1 MPKCVIDGKEVE
13 FTPGQNMIE
22 VAAKAGIEIP
32 YFCYH
37 PGLSVVAQCRMCT
50 VEIEKMPKLQTA
62 CSTAVAE
69 GMVIKTKSE
78 KVIKNQKSVMEFLLI
93 NHPLDCP
100 ICDKSGECDLQDFS
114 FKYGD
119 ANSRYTEERRTYMDL
134 DMGPVIKKSMNRCIH
149 CTRCIRFGEEIAHI
163 HEMVA
168 TRRGNN
174 TEITTIDGRPLET
187 DYAGNYADICPT
199 GSLTL
204 KDFRFKKRVW
214 YLKKTPTVC
223 EGCSKG
229 CNMEVHQD
237 NNVIARCLPRVN
249 MEVNRH
255 WLCDEGR
262 FNYHYVGDKK
272 RVKEPAIVGHANP
285 TASSSPSI
293 NPIAAVNKTDWG
305 SAIDAAKTVLAGKK
319 VTVLIG
325 SDLTQ
330 EEAKLLQDFVPATFS
345 GASMFHFGTP
355 GIKSVADDAS
365 ADNILKRKSKT
376 SNLNG
381 MEKLGLKGFDTM
393 PAGTEA
399 VLVVRG
405 GRAVLPDFK
414 GLPAIGVGVFN
425 ESAAVKFRAIL
436 PGTAFA
442 EKDGTILNHD
452 NREQRL
458 KRAVLPPGQS
468 KALTEILMMWK
479 NRKADNKSGATGAA

>member
-1 MPKCVIDGKEVE
+1 MPKCVIDGKEIE
-13 FTPGQNMIE
+13 FTPGQNLIDIAE
-22 VAAKAGIEIP
+22 SAGIEIP

-37 PGLSVVAQCRMCT
+37 PGLTVVAQCRMCT

-62 CSTAVAE
+62 CSTPVTD
-69 GMVIKTKSE
+69 GMIVKTKSE
-78 KVIKNQKSVMEFLLI
+78 RVIKNQKSVMEFLLI

-114 FKYGD
+114 FNYGD
-119 ANSRYTEERRTYMDL
+119 ANSRYTEERRTYLDL

-149 CTRCIRFGEEIAHI
+149 CTRCIRFGEEIAHV

-187 DYAGNYADICPT
+187 DYAGNYSDICPT

-214 YLKKTPTVC
+214 YLKKTPTIC

-229 CNMEVHQD
+229 CSMEIHQD
-237 NNVIARCLPRVN
+237 NNAIARCLPRIN
-249 MEVNRH
+249 MEVNKY

-262 FNYHYVGDKK
+262 FNYHYVGDKS
-272 RVKEPAIVGHANP
+272 RVKEPVANG
-285 TASSSPSI
+285 A
-293 NPIAAVNKTDWG
+293 KTDW
-305 SAIDAAKTVLAGKK
+305 SAAIDAAKAVFIGKK
-319 VTVLIG
+319 VAVLVG

-330 EEAKLLQDFVPATFS
+330 EEGKLLQGFS
-345 GASMFHFGTP
+345 ADIFAGAQLFHFGTP
-355 GIKSVADDAS
+355 GIKSVADDAP
-365 ADNILKRKSKT
+365 ADKILKRKSKT

-381 MEKLGLKGFDTM
+381 MEKLGLKGFDAA
-393 PAGTEA
+393 PAGPLSYEA
-399 VLVVRG
+399 VLVFRG
-405 GRAVLPDFK
+405 GRAVLPDLK
-414 GLPAIGVGVFN
+414 GLPAVGVGVFN
-425 ESAAVKFRAIL
+425 EKQAAQFKAVL

-442 EKDGTILNHD
+442 EKDGTILNYE
-452 NREQRL
+452 NREQKL

-468 KALTEILMMWK
+468 KALSEILMMWK
-479 NRKADNKSGATGAA
+479 NRKSSGMGTGAA

>member
-1 MPKCVIDGKEVE
+1 MPKCIIDGKELE
-13 FTPGQNMIE
+13 FKAGENLIDI
-22 VAAKAGIEIP
+22 AARGGIEIP

-37 PGLSVVAQCRMCT
+37 PGLTVVAQCRMCA

-62 CSTAVAE
+62 CSTAPAE

-114 FKYGD
+114 FRYGD
-119 ANSRYTEERRTYMDL
+119 SNSRYTEERRAYMDL

-149 CTRCIRFGEEIAHI
+149 CTRCIRFGEEIAGV

-187 DYAGNYADICPT
+187 DYAANYADICPT

-214 YLKKTPTVC
+214 YLKKTPSVC

-229 CNMEVHQD
+229 CNMDIHQD
-237 NNVIARCLPRVN
+237 TNVIHRCLPRVN
-249 MEVNRH
+249 MEVNKY

-262 FNYHYVGDKK
+262 FNFRYVGDKS
-272 RVKEPAIVGHANP
+272 RVKEPLANG
-285 TASSSPSI
+285 A
-293 NPIAAVNKTDWG
+293 KTDWMA
-305 SAIDAAKTVLAGKK
+305 AIDSAKAALAGKRLA
-319 VTVLIG
+319 VLVG

-330 EEAKLLQDFVPATFS
+330 EEASLLQEFVPSVFS
-345 GASMFHFGTP
+345 GAQMFHYGTP
-355 GIKSVADDAS
+355 GIKSTADDAA
-365 ADNILKRKSKT
+365 ADKILKRKSKT

-381 MEKLGLKGFDTM
+381 LEKLGIKGFDGL
-393 PAGTEA
+393 PAGVDGA
-399 VLVVRG
+399 LVIRG
-405 GRAVLPDFK
+405 GRAVLPDLK
-414 GLPAIGVGVFN
+414 GVAAVGIGVFN
-425 ESAAVKFRAIL
+425 ETQATKFKAIL

-442 EKDGTILNHD
+442 EKDGTVFNYE
-452 NREQRL
+452 NREQKFR
-458 KRAVLPPGQS
+458 RAILPPSSS
-468 KALTEILMMWK
+468 KALSEILMVWK
-479 NRKADNKSGATGAA
+479 NRKSSASSTGSGAA